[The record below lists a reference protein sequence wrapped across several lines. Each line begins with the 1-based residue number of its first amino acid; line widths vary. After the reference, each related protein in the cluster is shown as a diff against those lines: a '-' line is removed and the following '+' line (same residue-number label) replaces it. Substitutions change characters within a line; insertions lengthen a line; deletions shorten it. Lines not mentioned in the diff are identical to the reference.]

1 MKKVEV
7 NLRFVVSP
15 KEMHV
20 LNDPLSIF
28 LAFVVIVIMLCKISI
43 DSGESRNTNL
53 VYPVA

>member
-1 MKKVEV
+1 MKKVEA

-15 KEMHV
+15 KETHV
-20 LNDPLSIF
+20 LNDPLGIF
-28 LAFVVIVIMLCKISI
+28 LVFVVIVVMLCKISI

>member
-43 DSGESRNTNL
+43 DSSESRNTNF
-53 VYPVA
+53 VYPVT